1 MDLQDTSS
9 ESMEIPIFERICRGS
24 GKAPDELQRLIEQK
38 RNKFSGLLTEE
49 GAALLVAKELNV
61 RLDSDAFPERMK
73 ISNLQDGMKGVG
85 LLARVM
91 QVYPPR
97 NFEKSG
103 KKGMLANLLVG
114 DNSGEVRLTLWNEDA
129 KKVDSL
135 GIGRGSVLL
144 LKNCSVTSYNGKLQL
159 SLAYGGELSAN
170 PENAD
175 EKELPKIEKRELKIS
190 GLQPNLNSV
199 DVIARVARIY
209 GKKEF
214 QSASGKGE
222 MIAFEIAD
230 ETGNIRAVAW
240 NSAVGQAAKLNAG
253 EAVKIENAYTKE
265 SLNGGTELHLGFNAK
280 ITQNPKDAKLPEL
293 PKEEFE
299 RKALG
304 ELEENKNAEISA
316 SIAEINR
323 SALRYFACSSCGK
336 KLQKLGD
343 KFLCEKCGEQKEP
356 KIELIASVALE
367 DESGAI
373 NAICYGDE
381 AEKIFG
387 MGREQVNSE
396 LRAKSAEDLLDEI
409 RDKIAGQKI
418 KANGYLRTN
427 RRTSEKEFVI
437 KRIIEIGKEIK
448 KAKEGRAEKSI
459 EIEEPAKFY

>member
-9 ESMEIPIFERICRGS
+9 ESMEIPIVERICKGS
-24 GKAPDELQRLIEQK
+24 GKTPAELQKLIEQK

-61 RLDSDAFPERMK
+61 RLDADAFPERMK
-73 ISNLQDGMKGVG
+73 ISNLQDGMKGVV

-91 QVYPPR
+91 QAYPAR

-103 KKGMLANLLVG
+103 KKGMLANLLVA

-129 KKVDSL
+129 KKADSL
-135 GIGRGSVLL
+135 GIGRGTVLM
-144 LKNCSVTSYNGKLQL
+144 LKNCNVTSYNGKLQL
-159 SLAYGGELSAN
+159 SLAYGGELAAN
-170 PENAD
+170 PESAD

-199 DVIARVARIY
+199 DVIARVARVY
-209 GKKEF
+209 GRKEF

-230 ETGNIRAVAW
+230 ETGNIRVVAW
-240 NSAVGQAAKLNAG
+240 NSAVEQAAKLAVG

-265 SLNGGTELHLGFNAK
+265 GLNGGAELHLGFNAK
-280 ITQNPKDAKLPEL
+280 ITQKPKDANLPEL
-293 PKEEFE
+293 PKEVFE
-299 RKALG
+299 RKALAELG
-304 ELEENKNAEISA
+304 ENQNAEISA
-316 SIAEINR
+316 TIAEINR

-343 KFLCEKCGEQKEP
+343 KFLCEKCGEQREP
-356 KIELIASVALE
+356 KIELVASVALE
-367 DESGAI
+367 DAGSAI

-396 LRAKSAEDLLDEI
+396 LRAKSAEEVLEEI
-409 RDKIAGQKI
+409 RDKIAGKQL
-418 KANGYLRTN
+418 KAIGYLRTN
-427 RRTSEKEFVI
+427 RRTNEKEFVI
-437 KRIIEIGKEIK
+437 KNVIEIGKEK
-448 KAKEGRAEKSI
+448 KVAKEARAEKSI
-459 EIEEPAKFY
+459 EVEEPAKFY